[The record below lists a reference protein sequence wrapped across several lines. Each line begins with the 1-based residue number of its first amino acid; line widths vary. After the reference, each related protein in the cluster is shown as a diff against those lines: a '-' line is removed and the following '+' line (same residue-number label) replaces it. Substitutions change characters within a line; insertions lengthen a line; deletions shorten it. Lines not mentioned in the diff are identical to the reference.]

1 MKFDNKGNNHKIKDF
16 ERNANISKMVL
27 SKFSYNSNINRQRMN
42 ELLLAM
48 SKIYQSMVKNSLSSI
63 NYSTIKIDLDGYN
76 TSKLLMNTIN
86 KSQKLLDEY
95 ERYDEIEELEND
107 NKNKKKNKKNLS
119 SEDLKIKSK
128 NKSYDLNKLNSEF
141 DLTYNCLNN
150 QKNIEFTKKEYNK
163 FLKERKINNLKHE
176 IFINE
181 HKKKISIHKIFE
193 PEKYY
198 HPNTFL
204 RNIHSPKSY
213 SNIRSR
219 YLDYNILD
227 EKKYE
232 SEIKNLCHS
241 AKKKNYNSLLHFNY
255 NINKRNLIS
264 DISNEL
270 TNSTEKKKE
279 LKRTL
284 SSYRSHYN
292 IHTNKNSFFKIN
304 KGDKKIILKYVNN
317 INKIAINKG
326 LILENYYLKKSNSM
340 KYILN
345 KKNKINIDKI
355 KKEMGFDNENEI
367 QDVNKEEL
375 LINKSNKIKKY
386 LSKEGKKIL
395 FDTLKKILNEDRI
408 LNKRVNY
415 NDQFDRIFE
424 KRRREN
430 NFHKLAKQ
438 SIIIE
443 KNYGKKIVPENEKEV
458 IIKMTKKFIDA
469 QKNSNKEIE
478 TNLIKHQILNNIDNQ
493 SNKKI
498 KKNKY

>member
-1 MKFDNKGNNHKIKDF
+1 M
-16 ERNANISKMVL
+16 
-27 SKFSYNSNINRQRMN
+27 
-42 ELLLAM
+42 
-48 SKIYQSMVKNSLSSI
+48 
-63 NYSTIKIDLDGYN
+63 
-76 TSKLLMNTIN
+76 
-86 KSQKLLDEY
+86 
-95 ERYDEIEELEND
+95 
-107 NKNKKKNKKNLS
+107 
-119 SEDLKIKSK
+119 
-128 NKSYDLNKLNSEF
+128 
-141 DLTYNCLNN
+141 
-150 QKNIEFTKKEYNK
+150 
-163 FLKERKINNLKHE
+163 
-176 IFINE
+176 
-181 HKKKISIHKIFE
+181 
-193 PEKYY
+193 
-198 HPNTFL
+198 
-204 RNIHSPKSY
+204 
-213 SNIRSR
+213 
-219 YLDYNILD
+219 
-227 EKKYE
+227 
-232 SEIKNLCHS
+232 
-241 AKKKNYNSLLHFNY
+241 
-255 NINKRNLIS
+255 
-264 DISNEL
+264 
-270 TNSTEKKKE
+270 
-279 LKRTL
+279 
-284 SSYRSHYN
+284 
-292 IHTNKNSFFKIN
+292 N

-355 KKEMGFDNENEI
+355 NKEMGFDNENEI

-415 NDQFDRIFE
+415 NDQFDRVFE

-458 IIKMTKKFIDA
+458 IIKMTKKFLNA
-469 QKNSNKEIE
+469 QKNSNEEIE
-478 TNLIKHQILNNIDNQ
+478 TNLIKHQILNDIDNQ

>member
-1 MKFDNKGNNHKIKDF
+1 
-16 ERNANISKMVL
+16 
-27 SKFSYNSNINRQRMN
+27 
-42 ELLLAM
+42 
-48 SKIYQSMVKNSLSSI
+48 
-63 NYSTIKIDLDGYN
+63 
-76 TSKLLMNTIN
+76 
-86 KSQKLLDEY
+86 
-95 ERYDEIEELEND
+95 
-107 NKNKKKNKKNLS
+107 
-119 SEDLKIKSK
+119 
-128 NKSYDLNKLNSEF
+128 
-141 DLTYNCLNN
+141 
-150 QKNIEFTKKEYNK
+150 
-163 FLKERKINNLKHE
+163 
-176 IFINE
+176 
-181 HKKKISIHKIFE
+181 
-193 PEKYY
+193 
-198 HPNTFL
+198 
-204 RNIHSPKSY
+204 
-213 SNIRSR
+213 
-219 YLDYNILD
+219 
-227 EKKYE
+227 
-232 SEIKNLCHS
+232 
-241 AKKKNYNSLLHFNY
+241 
-255 NINKRNLIS
+255 
-264 DISNEL
+264 
-270 TNSTEKKKE
+270 
-279 LKRTL
+279 
-284 SSYRSHYN
+284 
-292 IHTNKNSFFKIN
+292 
-304 KGDKKIILKYVNN
+304 
-317 INKIAINKG
+317 
-326 LILENYYLKKSNSM
+326 M